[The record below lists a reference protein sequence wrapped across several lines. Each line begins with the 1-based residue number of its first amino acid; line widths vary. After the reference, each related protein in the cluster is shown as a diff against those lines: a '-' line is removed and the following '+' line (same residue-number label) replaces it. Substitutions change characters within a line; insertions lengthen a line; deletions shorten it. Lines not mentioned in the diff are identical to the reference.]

1 MSARD
6 ELQQWVEGTPNTV
19 GVQVDGK
26 IYYSMDVDFARRVLD
41 EMDATAYESECR
53 RVTYA
58 NLYATYIATRNEKWS
73 NECAP
78 GGMVCAECGVPVESE
93 PCELHGGGLDV
104 AEKVRGQ
111 MHEALNRVTD
121 RTIERDAAQATLAEV
136 RELLK
141 SSVPIMLPT
150 DAIDFHRR
158 LHEILDRSTP

>member
-6 ELQQWVEGTPNTV
+6 ELQRDVLEALADDATLLTITV
-19 GVQVDGK
+19 DL
-26 IYYSMDVDFARRVLD
+26 ARRVLA
-41 EMDATAYESECR
+41 EMDGIAYESECR

-58 NLYATYIATRNEKWS
+58 NLYVTYLATRNEKWS

-121 RTIERDAAQATLAEV
+121 RTIERDATLATLAEV
-136 RELLK
+136 RELFK
-141 SSVPIMLPT
+141 SSVPIMLPA

-158 LHEILDRSTP
+158 LHEILNRSTP